1 MPIAFLNIF
10 FTAKDVVL
18 LRIETSERGKE
29 DRNRRRAKP
38 GQDSPED
45 VDPIF
50 GWSGQNSVP
59 MVRILYRISIWVR
72 SFDLVVREN
81 RNRYH

>member
-18 LRIETSERGKE
+18 LRIETPDSAKEERNQHRE
-29 DRNRRRAKP
+29 KP
-38 GQDSPED
+38 GQDSPAD

-50 GWSGQNSVP
+50 G
-59 MVRILYRISIWVR
+59 
-72 SFDLVVREN
+72 
-81 RNRYH
+81 